1 MQLHLKK
8 LSEERV
14 AGWADTL
21 ESKRKAK
28 LRWKK
33 EVLERE
39 EAKRQEIDKKEEQ
52 LRNKIRQETIQRAKS
67 LQYEEKERVRLLRSQ
82 QLYIDVVEKRQQQVK
97 EKHDEFEKI
106 KDEERMWHQRT
117 MDSFQ
122 RATEKEKKENMIKKQ
137 KAIENAEAMAK
148 QLDEAN
154 KLAQMQQ
161 QKRMEE
167 EKALIR
173 QIKEDNKN
181 EEKEQMIRKVENR
194 RKGKAEMEKIA
205 LDIKT
210 KQETCRVAELADEQ
224 KRQKDI
230 DRTTFIALARADLEV
245 KHFEERQAARKLL
258 SDKASKELESRAAR
272 EVELFIRDQKAQEQK
287 AIRRQEEET
296 RTALARKTAVHE
308 SRKQQIILK
317 QEQSRKEKEAD
328 AILAAQCTKQC
339 LKELAHEK
347 KKEAERRKKNLKY
360 RKLQEEQ
367 ISTAKEKQALEKQK
381 ELQEVKKVRLILI
394 YELIF

>member
-137 KAIENAEAMAK
+137 KAIENAQAMAK

-347 KKEAERRKKNLKY
+347 KKEAERRKKNLMY